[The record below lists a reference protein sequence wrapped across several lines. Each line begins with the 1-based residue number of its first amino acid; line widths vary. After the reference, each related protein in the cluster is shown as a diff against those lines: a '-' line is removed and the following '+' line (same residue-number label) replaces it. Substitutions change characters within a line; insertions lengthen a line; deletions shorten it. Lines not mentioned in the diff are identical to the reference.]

1 MRERVRLA
9 IDDMRAAYRTS
20 RSYRWVVVIVTT
32 LTLVPLLIGLA
43 AGISTGG
50 SVTGDAVFVVVSVT
64 ASSIVVGVVLWG
76 IAAIWYRR
84 SAP

>member
-1 MRERVRLA
+1 MA
-9 IDDMRAAYRTS
+9 IDEMRAAYNTS

-50 SVTGDAVFVVVSVT
+50 SVAGNAVFVVVSVT
-64 ASSIVVGVVLWG
+64 ASGIFVGVVLWG

-84 SAP
+84 PAP

>member
-20 RSYRWVVVIVTT
+20 RYYRWVVFIVTT
-32 LTLVPLLIGLA
+32 LTLLALLIGLA

-50 SVTGDAVFVVVSVT
+50 TVTGDAVFVVVSVT
-64 ASSIVVGVVLWG
+64 ASGIVVGVVLWG
-76 IAAIWYRR
+76 IAVIWYRPP
-84 SAP
+84 AP